1 LRRDDEKAP
10 RYPELRALT
19 ENVVVYPDMIKKI
32 DGILDAF
39 GQIRDNASK
48 ELADIRRQLSS
59 TMGSIS
65 KTLNAILRN
74 AQSEGLVEKDVSPSM
89 RDGRFGDPLIKPCL
103 QTKNKRYRA

>member
-1 LRRDDEKAP
+1 MLLSLFCVRDDEKAP

-48 ELADIRRQLSS
+48 ELADIRRQL
-59 TMGSIS
+59 
-65 KTLNAILRN
+65 TLTPWEAFP
-74 AQSEGLVEKDVSPSM
+74 KH
-89 RDGRFGDPLIKPCL
+89 
-103 QTKNKRYRA
+103 